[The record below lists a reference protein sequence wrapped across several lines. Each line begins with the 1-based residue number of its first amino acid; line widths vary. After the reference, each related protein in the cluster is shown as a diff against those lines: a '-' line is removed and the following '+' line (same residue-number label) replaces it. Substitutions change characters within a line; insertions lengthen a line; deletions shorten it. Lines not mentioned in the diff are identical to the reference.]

1 MTKATLYSAKTKT
14 KTQVKLPKNFD
25 EEVNSTLLAQ
35 AVRVYE
41 DRLHRGTHKTKTRG
55 EITLSTRKIYRQK
68 GTGLAR
74 HGAKSAPLFVGGSK
88 AHGPKKEKRTLTL
101 SKKLKRKSLDSAF
114 SMKASEDSVVLVNG
128 ISGINK
134 TKDAA
139 ILVKRVKEDKK
150 IGDRLVLVALSE
162 KNRGN
167 YLYFRNIKNLTVVG
181 FENLNAYLVYKPSLI
196 LIDNDQFKST
206 TSNKTKKEVKTK

>member
-1 MTKATLYSAKTKT
+1 MTKATLYSAKNKT
-14 KTQVKLPKNFD
+14 KSQVELPKNFD
-25 EEVNSTLLAQ
+25 EEVNSVLLAQ

-41 DRLHRGTHKTKTRG
+41 DRFHGGTHKTKTRG
-55 EITLSTRKIYRQK
+55 EIALSTRKIYRQK

-101 SKKLKRKSLDSAF
+101 SKKLKRKSLDSAL
-114 SMKASEDSVVLVNG
+114 SMKASEGVVVLVNG
-128 ISGINK
+128 ISSINK
-134 TKDAA
+134 TKNAA
-139 ILVKRVKEDKK
+139 VLVKRVKEDKK

-167 YLYFRNIKNLTVVG
+167 YLYFRNIKNVDVVP
-181 FENLNAYLVYKPSLI
+181 FENLNAYLVYKPSLVI
-196 LIDNDQFKST
+196 IDNDQFKT
-206 TSNKTKKEVKTK
+206 AAPKKPKKEAKAK